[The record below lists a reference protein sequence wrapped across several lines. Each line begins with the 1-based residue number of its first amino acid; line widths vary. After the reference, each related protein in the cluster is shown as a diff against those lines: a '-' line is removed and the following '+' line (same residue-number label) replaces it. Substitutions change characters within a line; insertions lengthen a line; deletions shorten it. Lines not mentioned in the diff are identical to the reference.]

1 MYVYIYI
8 YSIYD
13 IHILCQLWV
22 AHDPLLL
29 RLRRN
34 PSSHSKNLTE
44 KKVIEQWRF
53 PDMGVTPPFSS
64 ICLWDIPWSTSY
76 WGNPMAGWS

>member
-1 MYVYIYI
+1 MIYT
-8 YSIYD
+8 YYASCGWLM
-13 IHILCQLWV
+13 IHFFYASDEIPV
-22 AHDPLLL
+22 
-29 RLRRN
+29 
-34 PSSHSKNLTE
+34 LTAKISQK